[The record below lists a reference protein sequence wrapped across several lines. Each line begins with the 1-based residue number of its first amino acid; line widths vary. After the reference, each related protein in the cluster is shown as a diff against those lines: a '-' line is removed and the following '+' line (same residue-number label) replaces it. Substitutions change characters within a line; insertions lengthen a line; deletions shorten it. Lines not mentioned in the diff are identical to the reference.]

1 MKKSLLFLGIGALL
15 LSSCAGKDQKKIN
28 EDSVKI
34 ADLTAEYEEATNL
47 NDSLM
52 LLMGD
57 IYTGLDSINT
67 QEGLLYNMGNGDAA
81 DRRAE
86 IRRNLST
93 IKARL
98 AANKALLASMEA
110 KVKSSG
116 NENSV
121 QAKTIAQLRQHIEQQ
136 DAKIAQLESDLTKAK
151 EEIGNLNTQVAET
164 QEQVKVET
172 QAKEEAQAAT
182 VAAENEANK
191 VYYAIGSNKELK
203 NKGLLSKKF
212 LGATKV
218 LQGNFDASY
227 FVTADKRNLRTIP
240 TNSKKVKIWTNM
252 PEGSYR
258 IVGEK
263 DGPKSIEIINPD
275 KFWSLASHLI
285 IQTD

>member
-1 MKKSLLFLGIGALL
+1 MKKSIIYLALGALL
-15 LSSCAGKDQKKIN
+15 LSSCAGKDDKKIQ
-28 EDSVKI
+28 EDSMKI
-34 ADLTAEYEEATNL
+34 ATLTEEYNEATSF

-57 IYTGLDSINT
+57 IYTGLDSINA
-67 QEGLLYNMGNGDAA
+67 QEGLLYNMGSGDAA

-86 IRRNLST
+86 MRRNLSA

-98 AANKALLASMEA
+98 AANKQLLESMEA

-121 QAKTIAQLRQHIEQQ
+121 QAKTIAQLRKHIEQQ
-136 DAKIAQLESDLTKAK
+136 DAKIAQLESDLSKAK
-151 EEIGNLNTQVAET
+151 DEITNLNTQVAET
-164 QEQVKVET
+164 QEQVKAET

-203 NKGLLSKKF
+203 NKGLLAKKF
-212 LGATKV
+212 LGTTKV
-218 LQGNFDASY
+218 LKGQFDASY
-227 FVTADKRNLRTIP
+227 FVAADKRTLKSIP
-240 TNSKKVKIWTNM
+240 TNAKKVKIWTNM

-263 DGPKSIEIINPD
+263 DGPKTIEITNPA
-275 KFWSLASHLI
+275 KFWSLSSHLV

>member
-1 MKKSLLFLGIGALL
+1 MKKSFLLLGLFALL
-15 LSSCAGKDQKKIN
+15 LSACAGKDEKKIQK
-28 EDSVKI
+28 DSLKI
-34 ADLTAEYEEATNL
+34 ADLTAEYEEATNF

-67 QEGLLYNMGNGDAA
+67 QEGLLYNMGSGDAA

-86 IRRNLST
+86 IRRNLSA

-98 AANKALLASMEA
+98 AANKQLLESMEA

-121 QAKTIAQLRQHIEQQ
+121 QAKTIAQLRKHIEQQ
-136 DAKIAQLESDLTKAK
+136 DAKIAQLESDLSKAK
-151 EEIGNLNTQVAET
+151 DEITNLNTQVAET
-164 QEQVKVET
+164 QEQVKAET

-203 NKGLLSKKF
+203 NKGLLAKKF
-212 LGATKV
+212 LGTTKV
-218 LQGNFDASY
+218 LKGQFDASY
-227 FVTADKRNLRTIP
+227 FVAADKRTLKSIP
-240 TNSKKVKIWTNM
+240 TNAKKVKIWTNM

-263 DGPKSIEIINPD
+263 DGPKTIEITNPA
-275 KFWSLASHLI
+275 KFWSLSSHLV

>member
-1 MKKSLLFLGIGALL
+1 MKKSFLLLGLFALL
-15 LSSCAGKDQKKIN
+15 LSACAGKDEKKIQ
-28 EDSVKI
+28 EDSLKI
-34 ADLTAEYEEATNL
+34 ADLTAEYEEATNF

-67 QEGLLYNMGNGDAA
+67 QEGLLYNMGSGDAA

-86 IRRNLST
+86 IRRNLSA

-98 AANKALLASMEA
+98 AANKQLLESMEA

-121 QAKTIAQLRQHIEQQ
+121 QAKTIAQLRKHIEQQ
-136 DAKIAQLESDLTKAK
+136 DAKIAQLESDLSKAK
-151 EEIGNLNTQVAET
+151 DEITNLNTQVAET
-164 QEQVKVET
+164 QEQVKAET

-203 NKGLLSKKF
+203 NKGLLAKKF
-212 LGATKV
+212 LGTTKV
-218 LQGNFDASY
+218 LKGQFDASY
-227 FVTADKRNLRTIP
+227 FVAADKRTLKSIP
-240 TNSKKVKIWTNM
+240 TNAKKVKIWTNM

-263 DGPKSIEIINPD
+263 DGPKTIEITNPA
-275 KFWSLASHLI
+275 KFWSLSRHLV

>member
-1 MKKSLLFLGIGALL
+1 MKKSFWFIGLCALL
-15 LSSCAGKDQKKIN
+15 LSACAGKDEKKIQ

-34 ADLTAEYEEATNL
+34 ADLTAEYEEATNF

-86 IRRNLST
+86 IRRNLSA

-98 AANKALLASMEA
+98 AANKQLLESMEA
-110 KVKSSG
+110 KVKAAG
-116 NENSV
+116 NDNSV

-136 DAKIAQLESDLTKAK
+136 DAKIAQLESELSKAK
-151 EEIGNLNTQVAET
+151 DEITSLNTQVAET
-164 QEQVKVET
+164 QEQVKAET

-191 VYYAIGSNKELK
+191 VFYAIGSNKELK

-212 LGATKV
+212 LGSTKV
-218 LQGNFDASY
+218 LKGQFDASY
-227 FVTADKRNLRTIP
+227 FVTADKRTLKSIP
-240 TNSKKVKIWTNM
+240 TNAKKVKIWTNM

-258 IVGEK
+258 IIGEK
-263 DGPKSIEIINPD
+263 DGPKTIEISNPD
-275 KFWSLASHLI
+275 KFWSLSNHLV